1 MLGATWISSADL
13 AATCRMLR
21 VGLGAGL
28 PIAEVFRKQAGRG
41 PLSMRS
47 LTGRVAD
54 RIAEGDTLDDAFKPE
69 AGRLPPLFTAL
80 VGVGEQTGML
90 VETLREL
97 EDHYDLQNRLK
108 RNFRAQMFWPG
119 LNLMAAVGVICLM
132 LIIADIVGSKIDP
145 LGIGTGV
152 KAALRLLVWVG
163 SALLGVAAAYWAIAN
178 RVRFLAPVE
187 RLILKLPVLGPA
199 LEALLLSRL
208 GLALRLTLGA
218 GLPVSKSLKLSLDA
232 AASALYTQAFERA
245 KPGLRRGETL
255 TEVMTQCGVF
265 PRDFL
270 DVIANAEEGGQVPE
284 VMERVAKNYQDDA
297 ARRLKVLS
305 QLAAWLVYAAVAVMI
320 ISMIFRL
327 VGTAYGPLFQEIDK
341 LR

>member
-1 MLGATWISSADL
+1 MLSATWITSADL

-28 PIAEVFRKQAGRG
+28 PIADVFRKQAGRG
-41 PLSMRS
+41 PRSMRP
-47 LTGRVAD
+47 LIGRVAE
-54 RIAEGDTLDDAFKPE
+54 RIGDGDTLDDALKPE
-69 AGRLPPLFTAL
+69 AGRLPPLFSAL

-90 VETLREL
+90 VETLHEL
-97 EDHYDLQNRLK
+97 EDHYDLQNQLK
-108 RNFRAQMFWPG
+108 RNFRAQMVWPG
-119 LNLMAAVGVICLM
+119 INFFGAIGVICLM
-132 LIIADIVGSKIDP
+132 LIIADIVGSKINP

-152 KAALRLLVWVG
+152 QAALRFLVFVG
-163 SALLGVAAAYWAIAN
+163 SFVAGIGALYWIIAN

-187 RLILKLPVLGPA
+187 RLILHLPVLGPA

-208 GLALRLTLGA
+208 CLALRLTLGG

-245 KPGLRRGETL
+245 KPGLHRGESL
-255 TEVMTQCGVF
+255 TEIMTRCNVF

-284 VMERVAKNYQDDA
+284 VMERVAKNYQEDA
-297 ARRLKVLS
+297 SRRLKVLS

-320 ISMIFRL
+320 IRMIFQL
-327 VGTAYGPLFQEIDK
+327 VGSAYGPLFREIDK
-341 LR
+341 L